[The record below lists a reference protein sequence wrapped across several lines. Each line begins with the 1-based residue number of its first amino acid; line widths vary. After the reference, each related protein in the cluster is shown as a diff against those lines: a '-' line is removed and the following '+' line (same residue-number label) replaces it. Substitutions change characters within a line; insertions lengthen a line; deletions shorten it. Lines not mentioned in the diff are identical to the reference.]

1 MQVSVDHYQTFQ
13 KKLQKPV
20 KISVKKMEFQ
30 VKKTNPK
37 QFHSAE
43 KKERK
48 VPIFRQKD
56 SKKNLKVRDINI
68 NGLNSTLNVKAYSTN
83 LTKTNQ
89 NLNKDLI

>member
-13 KKLQKPV
+13 KKLPKPV

-48 VPIFRQKD
+48 VPIFR
-56 SKKNLKVRDINI
+56 
-68 NGLNSTLNVKAYSTN
+68 
-83 LTKTNQ
+83 
-89 NLNKDLI
+89 